1 MSHTNSPS
9 DIEVEQ
15 PVSQSIEFW
24 VDGLIRQFP
33 ASVPVELQ
41 E

>member
-9 DIEVEQ
+9 VIEVEQ
-15 PVSQSIEFW
+15 PVSQATEFW

-33 ASVPVELQ
+33 ASVPDELQ